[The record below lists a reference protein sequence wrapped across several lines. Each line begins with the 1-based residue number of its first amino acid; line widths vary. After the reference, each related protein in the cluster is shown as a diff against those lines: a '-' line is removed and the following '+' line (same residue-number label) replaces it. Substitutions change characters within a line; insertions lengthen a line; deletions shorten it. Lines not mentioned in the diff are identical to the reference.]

1 MKTIIKKIGVSACV
15 ALVAVLTASHL
26 VVAETGSAKV
36 DTKAVIAVPTLT
48 SVVKD
53 DDVPADFNGLSFR
66 SSAFHKKAVDLFAAS
81 LATEIAGKTDDA
93 EYCEA
98 VDRAFM
104 RQAPLVRASFAW
116 DADSYKDSF
125 PAIDKAVAEKQYG
138 EDGVDGY
145 VAVGTEVANL
155 TAKDGALLT
164 IQASRAKAIMR
175 SSMLGLLLDGKANE
189 TTVANLKALYS
200 AGERCVAFFSNDAKT
215 ADVLAKTH
223 KIVLE
228 EAVAATVDESVTVS
242 RGDLNGEVL
251 VVPKVTSVTTRT
263 ALREYSL
270 AVIAHN
276 PEIRSISAT
285 KDAVTIKF
293 VERGRFL
300 GFIPT
305 WITRKV
311 TVTVND
317 IKFAGAALSKK
328 SGMYNQADLKTAID
342 AVVKVGD
349 TSFSNTTQAMIV
361 GTVVGYIETPVTK

>member
-26 VVAETGSAKV
+26 VVAETGSVKV
-36 DTKAVIAVPTLT
+36 DTKAVVAVPTLT
-48 SVVKD
+48 SVVSND
-53 DDVPADFNGLSFR
+53 DIPADFNGLTFR
-66 SSAFHKKAVDLFAAS
+66 SSAFHAKAVTLFAAS
-81 LATEIAGKTDDA
+81 LAAEVAGKTDDA

-116 DADSYKDSF
+116 DAESYKDSF
-125 PAIDKAVAEKQYG
+125 SAIDKTVAEKQYG
-138 EDGVDGY
+138 ADGVNGY
-145 VAVGTEVANL
+145 VAIGTEVAGL
-155 TAKDGALLT
+155 TAKEGALVA

-175 SSMLGLLLDGKANE
+175 SSMLALLLDGKANE
-189 TTVANLKALYS
+189 TTIANLKSLYS
-200 AGERCVAFFSNDAKT
+200 AGERCVAFFSNDTKT
-215 ADVLAKTH
+215 TEVLAKTH

-228 EAVAATVDESVTVS
+228 ESVTVTVDETVS
-242 RGDLNGEVL
+242 VSAKDLTGEART
-251 VVPKVTSVTTRT
+251 VPKVTSVGTRT
-263 ALREYSL
+263 ELREYSL
-270 AVIAHN
+270 AVLANN
-276 PEIRSISAT
+276 PEIRSITAT
-285 KDAVTIKF
+285 KDVVTVKF

-311 TVTVND
+311 TVTPTD

-328 SGMYNQADLKTAID
+328 SGNYVQADLKTAID
-342 AVVKVGD
+342 AVVKSGD
-349 TSFSNTTQAMIV
+349 TSFSNTTQAMII